1 MFLDAMHMFGSS
13 ASKTLQCIVPFFPFW
28 CDFLEDTLLTFGPIL
43 DKSLGSKEVAKG
55 NLTPET
61 KKPVSADSI
70 KVEISA
76 SKLKMEASL
85 WL

>member
-1 MFLDAMHMFGSS
+1 MFLDAMHMFGSA
-13 ASKTLQCIVPFFPFW
+13 ASQTLHCIVPFFPFR

-61 KKPVSADSI
+61 KKPVSTDSI
-70 KVEISA
+70 KVDTCAIY
-76 SKLKMEASL
+76 
-85 WL
+85 

>member
-1 MFLDAMHMFGSS
+1 
-13 ASKTLQCIVPFFPFW
+13 
-28 CDFLEDTLLTFGPIL
+28 L

-61 KKPVSADSI
+61 QKPVSADSI

-76 SKLKMEASL
+76 SKLKMEANPMAVGVRAPLLPTENITSKSNIRNEL
-85 WL
+85 LHLQ